1 MGNSVDTIALH
12 GGYNPGNGEARQVP
26 IYQSTTWKY
35 ETSDEMGK
43 LFDLEASG
51 YFYTRLQNPTNDYV
65 AAKLCAMEG
74 GVAAMLTSS
83 GQAAN
88 FFAVFNICE
97 AGDHFITSSAIYG
110 GTYNLFGVTM
120 KKMGIEC
127 TFVDQEL
134 PLEELQKFVKP
145 NTKCIFGETITNPTV
160 NVLDIEKFA
169 ALAHNN
175 GIPLI
180 IDNTFATPVNCR
192 PFEFGCDIV
201 THSTTKYI
209 DGHASSVGGA
219 IIDSGNFDWMA
230 HKEKF
235 PGLCTPDESYH
246 GITYAEKFGKAAY
259 ITKATSQLMRDLGS
273 IQSPQ
278 NAYYI
283 QIGLES
289 LPVRMARH
297 CSNAQKVAEFLA
309 SDDRI
314 AWIKY
319 PGLPTDK
326 DHELAEK
333 YCPKGT
339 CGVLCFGVKG
349 GREASIKFMDSL
361 KFATIATHVAD
372 CKTLLLH
379 PASHTHRQLSD
390 EQLLEAGISPDLIR
404 FSVGLEDPDD
414 IIADLKQALD
424 KIS

>member
-1 MGNSVDTIALH
+1 MSTVDTIALH
-12 GGYNPGNGEARQVP
+12 GGYNPGNGEPRQVP

-35 ETSDEMGK
+35 ATSEDMGK

-51 YFYTRLQNPTNDYV
+51 YFYTRLQNPTNDFV
-65 AAKLCAMEG
+65 ASKLCAMEG
-74 GVAAMLTSS
+74 GFAGMLTCS

-97 AGDHFITSSAIYG
+97 AGDHFIASANIYG
-110 GTYNLFGVTM
+110 GTYNLFGVTF

-127 TFVDQEL
+127 TFVDQTL
-134 PLEELQKFVKP
+134 PLEELQKYIRP
-145 NTKCIFGETITNPTV
+145 NTKCVFGETITNPTV
-160 NVLDIEKFA
+160 DVLDIEKFA

-180 IDNTFATPVNCR
+180 MDNTFATPVNCR
-192 PFEFGCDIV
+192 PIEFGCDIV

-209 DGHASSVGGA
+209 DGHGSSVGGA

-230 HKEKF
+230 HAEKF

-246 GITYAEKFGKAAY
+246 GITYATKFGKGAY
-259 ITKATSQLMRDLGS
+259 ITKATAQLMRDFGS

-297 CSNAQKVAEFLA
+297 CANAQKVAEFLA

-314 AWIKY
+314 AWVKY
-319 PGLPTDK
+319 PGLESDSQ
-326 DHELAEK
+326 HELAKK

-339 CGVLCFGVKG
+339 CGVMCFGVKG
-349 GREASIKFMDSL
+349 GREKSIKFMDSL
-361 KFATIATHVAD
+361 QFATIATHVAD

-379 PASHTHRQLSD
+379 PASHTHRQLTD
-390 EQLLEAGISPDLIR
+390 EQLAEAGISPDLIR